1 MKNYIL
7 LFSLIGL
14 FISCADNNHV
24 CDVPTN
30 GFIDG
35 SDQTIMMGS
44 QETVEVFKKIDA
56 AWAARDYETLKTLIS
71 NDGNFTHDDNTISTN
86 AEEFI
91 AHIEAGYQT
100 SLESGEEGD
109 VGFGS
114 KQRASKLDFSIFKKT
129 ILPFIG
135 RLFSLFIIKIHPNQL
150 DISII

>member
-56 AWAARDYETLKTLIS
+56 
-71 NDGNFTHDDNTISTN
+71 
-86 AEEFI
+86 
-91 AHIEAGYQT
+91 
-100 SLESGEEGD
+100 
-109 VGFGS
+109 
-114 KQRASKLDFSIFKKT
+114 
-129 ILPFIG
+129 
-135 RLFSLFIIKIHPNQL
+135 
-150 DISII
+150 

>member
-44 QETVEVFKKIDA
+44 QETVEVFKKIGLA
-56 AWAARDYETLKTLIS
+56 FK
-71 NDGNFTHDDNTISTN
+71 
-86 AEEFI
+86 FI
-91 AHIEAGYQT
+91 
-100 SLESGEEGD
+100 
-109 VGFGS
+109 V
-114 KQRASKLDFSIFKKT
+114 
-129 ILPFIG
+129 
-135 RLFSLFIIKIHPNQL
+135 
-150 DISII
+150 